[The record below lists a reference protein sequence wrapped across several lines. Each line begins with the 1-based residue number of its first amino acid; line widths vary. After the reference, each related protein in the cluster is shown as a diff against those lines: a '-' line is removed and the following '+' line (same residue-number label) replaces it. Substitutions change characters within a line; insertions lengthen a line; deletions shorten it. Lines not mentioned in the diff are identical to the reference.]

1 MIINLY
7 KYTGE
12 RNRLNKTNLLTDTI
26 SLQGTARE
34 SINKMNVDVLIEYN
48 SALNGYNYAYISE
61 FNRYYFIE
69 EVTIERNKMIRL
81 SLYNDVLM
89 SHISKIGNVK
99 GIVARNESLYN
110 SRLIDDQLRFLGY
123 KEINT
128 IRFPKS
134 IRNGDTYILAVNGG

>member
-89 SHISKIGNVK
+89 SHISGIGNIK

>member
-12 RNRLNKTNLLTDTI
+12 HNRLNKTSLLTDTI

-48 SALNGYNYAYISE
+48 AALNGYNYAFISE

-89 SHISKIGNVK
+89 SHRSGIGTIK